1 MQERCN
7 NLYSHYILYY
17 VCCFSVDFLNLL
29 HDIFKNGSPCEIS
42 LAGSM
47 LWSLISNN
55 QKGKLIVR
63 SAGFSQSIREVLG
76 RFTLSSIDASKQ
88 EQELVKILQY
98 VLTILSPIE
107 VKNDDAQ
114 LS

>member
-1 MQERCN
+1 MIYIHCI
-7 NLYSHYILYY
+7 LHYICY
-17 VCCFSVDFLNLL
+17 FTVDFINLL
-29 HDIFKNGSPCEIS
+29 HDVFKNGSSCEIN

-55 QKGKLIVR
+55 QKGKLIMR
-63 SAGFSQSIREVLG
+63 SAGFSQSIREALG

-88 EQELVKILQY
+88 EQELVKVLQY

-107 VKNDDAQ
+107 VKNSDAQ
-114 LS
+114 PS